1 MTKEALLWRV
11 AMAELSLVIAS
22 AVCLRLAGRPLDGL
36 LLGAALGG
44 FSFLTF
50 WALARTL
57 VTPGRRGIAY
67 ALGAMKILLYFG
79 ITALVLSGRLVVD
92 PLGFAVGVSCFV
104 VAAIG
109 VALAGSAAGPALDHR
124 YGSV

>member
-1 MTKEALLWRV
+1 M
-11 AMAELSLVIAS
+11 LVIAS
-22 AVCLRLAGRPLDGL
+22 AVLLRLASRPLDGL
-36 LLGAALGG
+36 FLGAALGG

-57 VTPGRRGIAY
+57 VAPGRKALAY
-67 ALGAMKILLYFG
+67 ALGTAKILLYFV
-79 ITALVLSGRLVVD
+79 ITAAVLTGHLIVD

-104 VAAIG
+104 FATIG
-109 VALAGSAAGPALDHR
+109 VALAGSAAEPALDHR